1 MAFKKVNKA
10 EQGLGGN
17 KIGGKFL
24 FYGFAGSSK
33 TYTALT
39 FPKSAI
45 LDSDTGSSFYLGQ
58 DIKIGGKTYNNV
70 ELVDTTANLD
80 DLEEGLQAIIDGE
93 LEGIETLIID
103 SETKFYNS
111 MDIACTEVEERKAK
125 LAGKNV
131 DTRSKWGR
139 VKNINTKM
147 SAAKISAS
155 AQGYHVVSI
164 AQAKEIVDE
173 DTKQKYIGFE
183 AHKSL
188 PFDMDVVV
196 YFFTKVN
203 KQTKEVEYYG
213 EIKKDRTG
221 VTKVGQI
228 ILNVTYDIWKP
239 YFDKR
244 NGLELNGANL
254 SKDIKDSTTSTLSD
268 ADKGEELAKEIK
280 ELIKQAD
287 DKAAIKDK
295 FKELGVDVKT
305 MDTADISKLEEI
317 KKFIKSL

>member
-1 MAFKKVNKA
+1 MAFKKTNKA

-17 KIGGKFL
+17 KIGGKFM

-45 LDSDTGSSFYLGQ
+45 IDSETGSAFYVGQ
-58 DIKIGGKTYNNV
+58 DIEIGGKTYNNV
-70 ELVDTTANLD
+70 QFSDTTANLE
-80 DLEEGLQAIIDGE
+80 DLEENLQAIIDGD
-93 LEGIETLIID
+93 LEGVDTLIID

-125 LAGKNV
+125 LSGKALDN
-131 DTRSKWGR
+131 RSKWGR

-155 AQGYHVVSI
+155 AQGFHVISI
-164 AQAKEIVDE
+164 AQAKEITDE

-188 PFDMDVVV
+188 PFDMDVIV

-203 KQTKEVEYYG
+203 KQTKELEYFG

-228 ILNVTYDIWKP
+228 IQDVTYDIWKP

-244 NGLELNGANL
+244 NGLTVNGANL
-254 SKDIKDSTTSTLSD
+254 TKDIKDSTKTTLSD
-268 ADKGEELAKEIK
+268 ADKGEALAKEIK
-280 ELIKQAD
+280 SLLSQVD
-287 DKAAIKDK
+287 DKSAVRDK
-295 FKELGVDVKT
+295 FKELGVDVKS
-305 MDTADISKLEEI
+305 MDLAEVSKLEEI